1 MPDRR
6 YPIQRGD
13 RLLVH
18 GEMGNPLPWCNISA
32 PRLRCVS
39 SDGAVAREKC
49 GNISHFGELPSTDVS
64 VLGALR
70 MVDTVILRTP
80 VETAWSVFCAT
91 RDGVDVTDNR
101 RRLFERHLQGRCEG
115 RKEDGDEL
123 ASFGLAYLARLPK
136 DEC

>member
-1 MPDRR
+1 MVQH
-6 YPIQRGD
+6 I
-13 RLLVH
+13 
-18 GEMGNPLPWCNISA
+18 CA
-32 PRLRCVS
+32 
-39 SDGAVAREKC
+39 AVALRQFGWCGCSGKS